1 MKMSKGKLAR
11 RSRLIGRFKH
21 KRRLTVNDLIKDFKI
36 GDSVIIDIKSNY
48 HKGMPHPRYRGRRG
62 VVIDHQGKACVVKV
76 RDGGKYKTLIVSPVH
91 LKAAA

>member
-21 KRRLTVNDLIKDFKI
+21 KKRLTVNDMIKQFNI
-36 GDSVIIDIKSNY
+36 GDAVTIKIKPNF

-62 VVIDHQGKACVVKV
+62 TVIGLQGRSCIVKIK
-76 RDGGKYKTLIVSPVH
+76 DGGKYKKLIVSPVH
-91 LKAAA
+91 LTLCG